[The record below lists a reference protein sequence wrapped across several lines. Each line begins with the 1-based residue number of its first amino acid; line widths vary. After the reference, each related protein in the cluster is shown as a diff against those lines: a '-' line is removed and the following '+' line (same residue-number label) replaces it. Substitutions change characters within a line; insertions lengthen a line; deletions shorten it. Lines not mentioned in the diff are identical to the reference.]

1 MPHYLYSMANFGD
14 LILDALKIADAADIV
29 EIGAEY
35 GEMSERLLAQ
45 AHALGGSFTSIDPAP
60 RAEFLDW
67 VAAHPD
73 AHHVSEPSL
82 LALTHVAA
90 ADAWIVDGDHNWFTV
105 YHELVMIRAAST
117 RAAKPL
123 LVFLHDVSWPCAR
136 RDFYYAPEQIP
147 EAYRHAHSFTAGA
160 SLDWEGLKPH
170 RGLRGHGRLALAE
183 HEGGPRNGVLT
194 AVEDFIADSKAGGLP
209 LCYAHVPAALGLG
222 VIFDATAPWAEPLAS
237 HLMPW
242 HENKLLAVLEENR
255 LKNFLD
261 AVELEDSAAQR
272 RAA

>member
-14 LILDALKIADAADIV
+14 IILDALAITEAADIV

-35 GEMSERLLAQ
+35 GEMSERLLA
-45 AHALGGSFTSIDPAP
+45 HCTALSGSFTSIDPAP
-60 RAEFLDW
+60 RAEFIDW
-67 VAAHPD
+67 VAAHPQ
-73 AHHVSEPSL
+73 AHHIAEPSL
-82 LALTHVAA
+82 VALSHVAA

-105 YHELVMIRAAST
+105 YHELVMIRAACA
-117 RAAKPL
+117 RAGKPL
-123 LVFLHDVSWPCAR
+123 LAILHDVSWPCAR

-147 EAYRHAHSFTAGA
+147 AEYRHPHSFDAGA
-160 SLDWEGLKPH
+160 SLNWEGLRPH

-194 AVEDFIADSKAGGLP
+194 AVEDFIVDSKAAGMA

-222 VIFDATAPWAEPLAS
+222 VVFDATAPWAERLAA

-242 HENKLLAVLEENR
+242 HENTLLATLEENR
-255 LKNFLD
+255 LRNYLD
-261 AVELEDSAAQR
+261 AIDLEDERAQAA
-272 RAA
+272 